1 MGRWAA
7 KRLGGPRVVSTVTNI
22 RQDARM
28 TRTATTAA
36 AFALSAV
43 LLLAGCGGADPN
55 SPAGK
60 RHAAYEQ
67 IGKADK
73 ALGKIL
79 EQAQP
84 NLAEAAEPVATI
96 KAQVALLPGLF
107 PPGAGP
113 ESGQKTDA
121 KPEIWSNPTQ
131 FAAEMHGLTTA
142 VDALDAARQTGDVT
156 ATRAAAA
163 AVNKTCKSC
172 HSKFRKK

>member
-1 MGRWAA
+1 M
-7 KRLGGPRVVSTVTNI
+7 N
-22 RQDARM
+22 
-28 TRTATTAA
+28 RTAPTAA
-36 AFALSAV
+36 LFALGAT

-84 NLAEAAEPVATI
+84 NLAEAAEPIATI
-96 KAQVALLPGLF
+96 KSQVALLPGLF
-107 PPGAGP
+107 PAGSGP

-121 KPEIWSNPTQ
+121 KPEIWTNPAQ

-142 VDALDAARQTGDVT
+142 TDALDAARQTGDVN

-163 AVNKTCKSC
+163 ALNQTCKSC
-172 HSKFRKK
+172 HSKFRQK